1 MEGIVTITPHE
12 NARVVVDGQ
21 PIRET
26 YMLENS
32 ACIVLGQDTT
42 LIFVDEYNQDSGEN
56 HLQQVRVR
64 NHIIFH
70 DYLFSSKTKKIYL
83 YFEPF
88 LGYFT

>member
-56 HLQQVRVR
+56 QFRVR

-70 DYLFSSKTKKIYL
+70 NHLFSSEIKKYIH
-83 YFEPF
+83 PSNHF

>member
-42 LIFVDEYNQDSGEN
+42 LIFVDELSQDGADGLGQGISPEVMKRK
-56 HLQQVRVR
+56 VRVGTVSNCKR
-64 NHIIFH
+64 NKIFAI
-70 DYLFSSKTKKIYL
+70 DRSR
-83 YFEPF
+83 
-88 LGYFT
+88 